1 MRIPLDRESPVPLY
15 QQIQRQLRTQIQ
27 EGRLPADTR
36 LPASRDLAAA
46 LRVSRVTVTN
56 AYADLEAEGLV
67 VSRPGS
73 GTYVAGPLPSFPG
86 GDAAAPE
93 AHDWPLWQQELLTR
107 TWLSSQR
114 APDPLAQAAAG
125 LDAISFAPGQGCET
139 LFPVDEFRRAL
150 QTVLRRDGAA
160 ALGYGDRAGYL
171 PLRERIAQIL
181 SRQGL
186 PAHPDELLVT
196 SGSQQALSLVATL
209 LVRPG
214 DGVVVESPTYPG
226 AIDLFRS
233 LGAQLLG
240 VPVDE
245 HGLRID
251 ALEQALRRDR
261 VRLLYTIPTFQN
273 PTGTCLPAAR
283 RRALVSLADRY
294 NVPVLEDDFVGD
306 LRYEGRAQPALK
318 ALDPGGRVIYASTF
332 SKMLAPGLR
341 VGFLMASGPVF
352 DRLLEQKRTSDL
364 TSSSLM
370 QRALEAYI
378 TVGRYQAHL
387 RRACQTYR
395 RRRDVMLA
403 MLARHLP
410 PGAHWTAPQ
419 GGLFIWVRLP
429 DGLSADDLVPLAA
442 AQGVGFVPGSQL
454 YPAERAQPYLRLNFA
469 LHTPET
475 IEAGVRRLGR
485 AVDLLLT
492 RQPGDRAHTARRR
505 PGVSV

>member
-1 MRIPLDRESPVPLY
+1 MKIPLDRESPVPLY
-15 QQIQRQLRTQIQ
+15 QQVQRHLREQIQ
-27 EGRLPADTR
+27 AGALAPETR

-46 LRVSRVTVTN
+46 LGVSRVTVTN
-56 AYADLEAEGLV
+56 AYADLESEGLL

-73 GTYVAGPLPSFPG
+73 GTYVAGPLSRFE
-86 GDAAAPE
+86 GDDLAAPQ
-93 AHDWPLWQQELLTR
+93 ANDWPVWQQELLTR
-107 TWLSSQR
+107 TWLSAQR
-114 APDPLAQAAAG
+114 APDPLAHRAAAA
-125 LDAISFAPGQGCET
+125 DAISFAPGQACET

-181 SRQGL
+181 ARQGL
-186 PAHPDELLVT
+186 PAHPDEILVT
-196 SGSQQALSLVATL
+196 SGSQQALSLVASL

-214 DGVVVESPTYPG
+214 ETVIVESPTYPG

-233 LGAQLLG
+233 LGAQVLG

-245 HGLRID
+245 HGLRIE
-251 ALEQALRRDR
+251 ALEQALRRGPA
-261 VRLLYTIPTFQN
+261 RLLYTIPTFQN
-273 PTGTCLPAAR
+273 PTGACLPAAR
-283 RRALVSLADRY
+283 RRALVALADRH

-306 LRYEGRAQPALK
+306 LRYDGRPQPALK
-318 ALDPGGRVIYASTF
+318 TLDPGGRVIYASTF

-341 VGFLMASGPVF
+341 VGFLLASGPVF
-352 DRLLEQKRTSDL
+352 DRLLDQKHASDL
-364 TSSSLM
+364 TSSSLI

-378 TVGRYQAHL
+378 TVGRYQTHL

-410 PGAHWTAPQ
+410 PGARWNTPQ
-419 GGLFIWVRLP
+419 GGLFLWLRLP
-429 DGLSADDLVPLAA
+429 DGLSADDLLPLAA
-442 AQGVGFVPGSQL
+442 EQGVGFLPGSQL

-469 LHTPET
+469 LHAPET
-475 IEAGVRRLGR
+475 IEEGTRRLGR
-485 AVDLLLT
+485 AVVQLMART
-492 RQPGDRAHTARRR
+492 PGEGSSIPRRR
-505 PGVSV
+505 TNVAV